1 MTNPA
6 KPITTS
12 QTIGPF
18 SHAAWQWA
26 VDLSEAANPV
36 GGITISGTIHD
47 GDGVAINDAQIEAW
61 QPTAADAEASQPLAG
76 FRRVPSGDQGE
87 FTLRLSA
94 LPQAPGQPVAYITVF
109 ARGLVKHQF
118 TAVFLEDDAGLA
130 ESAILEQI
138 PAARHPTLLAVKT
151 ADGQYRW
158 NIHMQGAQE
167 TAFFDYV

>member
-18 SHAAWQWA
+18 SHEAWQWA
-26 VDLSEAANPV
+26 VDLSEAAKPLDA
-36 GGITISGTIHD
+36 ITISGTIYD
-47 GDGVAINDAQIEAW
+47 GDGAAINDAQIEAW
-61 QPTAADAEASQPLAG
+61 QPEAEDAEASQPVPG

-94 LPQAPGQPVAYITVF
+94 IPQAPGQPLAYITVF

-138 PAARHPTLLAVKT
+138 PAARRPTLLAVKT
-151 ADGQYRW
+151 ADRQYRW

-167 TAFFDYV
+167 TAFIDYV